1 MRTISRE
8 KDHLE
13 FSDEA
18 VRFSVPAWLLELW
31 KESYDETTRQKMFTY
46 FLEDHPL
53 TVRCNI
59 HLASKEEIFAS
70 LKDQQVNV
78 EECPY
83 GDSMLYLSG
92 YDHLEALEAFRNGW
106 IQVQDLSSSLVGMAA
121 APKEGSQVL
130 DVCGAPGGKSLH
142 IADLLKGSGHV
153 TVRDLSDYKV
163 QMIEDNIDRSGF
175 SNISAEVWD
184 ALELDEELV
193 ETMDLVVADLPCSG
207 LGILGKKPDIKNRV
221 KPEDLDSLAEL
232 QREILSGSM

>member
-1 MRTISRE
+1 
-8 KDHLE
+8 
-13 FSDEA
+13 
-18 VRFSVPAWLLELW
+18 
-31 KESYDETTRQKMFTY
+31 MFTY

-184 ALELDEELV
+184 A
-193 ETMDLVVADLPCSG
+193 
-207 LGILGKKPDIKNRV
+207 
-221 KPEDLDSLAEL
+221 
-232 QREILSGSM
+232 QREILSVVWQYVKPGGMLVYSTCTIDKKENEENVAWFQEHFPFEPVNIEGRLGEKLKAETMKQGYFQILPGVYPCDGFFLSVMKRK